1 LTIAVETASG
11 LSNPLE
17 TRVEEASPGIFS
29 AGGSEARIVP
39 GGTVSIRAT
48 GMNWLAKFPTT
59 RLFARIGDRS
69 VAIESNTPDLETPG
83 VSRLTVT
90 LPAEVSG
97 DSVPVVIEVVQADGD
112 SIESNSAS
120 IPIDTRL
127 RAGSDP
133 ATGR

>member
-1 LTIAVETASG
+1 
-11 LSNPLE
+11 
-17 TRVEEASPGIFS
+17 
-29 AGGSEARIVP
+29 
-39 GGTVSIRAT
+39 
-48 GMNWLAKFPTT
+48 MNWLAKFPTT

-90 LPAEVSG
+90 LPAEVTG

-112 SIESNSAS
+112 SIESNPAS

-127 RAGSDP
+127 PAGSDP